1 MRISDWSSD
10 VCSSD
15 LPAHRLDRERDI
27 DVARIRYRLAGIER
41 FHQRQRVGLALH
53 AVGEREQDR
62 LLRARRQIAPPAI
75 LERGACGGDR
85 QVDIRPP
92 GTWTLIQNGSVAWGD
107 VVEHLAL
114 RGRPVAAVDDEAVR
128 QSPPPPPT
136 PK

>member
-1 MRISDWSSD
+1 MDREGEFALL
-10 VCSSD
+10 VGAD
-15 LPAHRLDRERDI
+15 LAIDLVERFGVPAHRLDRERDI

-62 LLRARRQIAPPAI
+62 LLRARRQIAPPAL

-92 GTWTLIQNGSVAWGD
+92 GPWNRPEAQHSELP
-107 VVEHLAL
+107 AL
-114 RGRPVAAVDDEAVR
+114 KRNSYADLR
-128 QSPPPPPT
+128 
-136 PK
+136 